1 MTLVG
6 LGIPVLLE
14 SFTAIPAIFC
24 FYWRDECSLVFL
36 SEKIPCQMG
45 SVLPET
51 QEMFPPVDHLVNL
64 CLQNAQLLSLFTL
77 SQHT

>member
-1 MTLVG
+1 MNAAL
-6 LGIPVLLE
+6 
-14 SFTAIPAIFC
+14 C
-24 FYWRDECSLVFL
+24 FSD
-36 SEKIPCQMG
+36 EKIPCQMG